1 MTKTAKILA
10 YARKQADELEKD
22 MRWVASEHSPSRGYW
37 ISTDYQMLTKIVA
50 RAAAAQEFL
59 RQYSG
64 AESFWTERANFL
76 YQNKGDNQS
85 TESGARAIGE
95 LLRAW
100 AEQVEAGVIEIV
112 GSRAWIEVGQA
123 STDVMSQ
130 VRQLNE
136 NPDAHPAAAIVLCGA
151 ALEVALR
158 AVADNR
164 GIAMEERPTFSVL
177 IRALRR
183 AQLLTVQDVKDL
195 EQCSG
200 LRNLA
205 AHGQF
210 ETLSS
215 ERAGLMEQQTNLLLR
230 RLSDLLLATSEV
242 VTQAEQPR

>member
-1 MTKTAKILA
+1 MTRTAKILA
-10 YARKQADELEKD
+10 YARRQADELEKD
-22 MRWVASEHSPSRGYW
+22 MHWVTSEHSASHGYW
-37 ISTDYQMLTKIVA
+37 VSSDYQLLTKIVA

-64 AESFWTERANFL
+64 ADSFWTERAVSV
-76 YQNKGDNQS
+76 YQTKGDNQS

-100 AEQVEAGVIEIV
+100 ADQVEAGVIEIS
-112 GSRAWIEVGQA
+112 GSRSWSEIGQA
-123 STDVMSQ
+123 STDVMGQ
-130 VRQLNE
+130 VRRLNE
-136 NPDAHPAAAIVLCGA
+136 DPNAHPAAAIVLCGA

-158 AVADNR
+158 AVAENR
-164 GIAMEERPTFSVL
+164 GNLVEERPTLSVL
-177 IRALRR
+177 TKALRR
-183 AQLLTVQDVKDL
+183 EQLLTVQDVKDL

-215 ERAGLMEQQTNLLLR
+215 ERAGLMEQHTNLLLR
-230 RLSDLLLATSEV
+230 RLSDLVLITSDA
-242 VTQAEQPR
+242 VT